1 MLAGEVAA
9 KVAALTE
16 TENDRHKMELS
27 LNISRTELDKL
38 TNSLKKAES
47 ALAVQSKATGQF
59 EAALNKQQELNRKLQ
74 RTVDALTAQ
83 HSLLTN
89 QITTANASIA
99 SHERAAQLTSLQ
111 IKSQETTL
119 VATQAALQKA
129 RRDAGEV
136 GRVMQA
142 SKDASNEAEE
152 LRRELLHL
160 GSELLKEQ
168 GALATHE
175 AEHVAKEKARSRR
188 EARSVDKAGE
198 EVSLNSEEGA
208 SINTTLEMKVASLQ
222 RRLIAQKEA
231 TEKLEALVRLK
242 EADIEKL
249 ERALAIRMESDAA
262 QKEVVHL
269 RTVLGAKEKAIRAAR
284 AEVEALQAEISS
296 DGKKKNGQQSR
307 ENSMQQKLSSMH
319 IEAS

>member
-99 SHERAAQLTSLQ
+99 SHERAAQ
-111 IKSQETTL
+111 
-119 VATQAALQKA
+119 
-129 RRDAGEV
+129 
-136 GRVMQA
+136 
-142 SKDASNEAEE
+142 
-152 LRRELLHL
+152 
-160 GSELLKEQ
+160 
-168 GALATHE
+168 
-175 AEHVAKEKARSRR
+175 
-188 EARSVDKAGE
+188 
-198 EVSLNSEEGA
+198 
-208 SINTTLEMKVASLQ
+208 
-222 RRLIAQKEA
+222 
-231 TEKLEALVRLK
+231 
-242 EADIEKL
+242 
-249 ERALAIRMESDAA
+249 
-262 QKEVVHL
+262 
-269 RTVLGAKEKAIRAAR
+269 
-284 AEVEALQAEISS
+284 
-296 DGKKKNGQQSR
+296 
-307 ENSMQQKLSSMH
+307 
-319 IEAS
+319 

>member
-1 MLAGEVAA
+1 M
-9 KVAALTE
+9 
-16 TENDRHKMELS
+16 
-27 LNISRTELDKL
+27 
-38 TNSLKKAES
+38 
-47 ALAVQSKATGQF
+47 
-59 EAALNKQQELNRKLQ
+59 
-74 RTVDALTAQ
+74 
-83 HSLLTN
+83 
-89 QITTANASIA
+89 
-99 SHERAAQLTSLQ
+99 Q

-231 TEKLEALVRLK
+231 TEKLEDLVRLK